1 MDENLARLNKI
12 YPNGQFA
19 LIPKYNEEQWKDRE
33 YDSALDTK
41 AAINKWKSKPLCY
54 EEACKAVDEGYR
66 IGWIVPKGYVVIDV
80 DNGDDDRSQEY
91 LERLLRKW
99 EVKYSYNYTSRGI
112 HILFKDPSESIKS
125 DSHTKCPINIMIDT
139 RANNTGY
146 IILPCND
153 PHREWGKWNDYVEDI
168 PYFMYPCIKDTTPSF
183 IGMVNGDGRN
193 EALFKWRTK
202 LEQSQKLSAEQVE
215 KCIRIINENMF
226 DEPMPNNELFKTVLR
241 SRDKVDKKLLAETKE
256 NVYNKLADEIIGQY
270 DIISRGDYFYKFNG
284 VYYKSMDP
292 IELEKMI
299 HFEYNKNI
307 TKAGRAEVME
317 FIKVKTQVSPDEF
330 DKDWHKIACKNGIL
344 NLVTGEVEI
353 ANKTEINTIYIPW
366 EYNPDPVYSP
376 RIDEFMKQITGGDI
390 IKMEF
395 LYQIAGYCLLKKNL
409 FQKFFIFQGE
419 GGTGKST
426 YQELIHMLVGGDEN
440 CSHIALANFDKD
452 YYLAG
457 LVSKLVNLDDD
468 VVDGKM
474 LENTGRFKSAVAGNE
489 IEARQIY
496 REPIQFKPFATL
508 MFNCNRLPR
517 IMDKTSGLYR
527 RMILVELNQKILKP
541 DPLFINKVNDTDMEY
556 FLFKAV
562 EGIKVA
568 IEEGHFRINYSE
580 EKLINIFKRRQSAIN
595 EWLYENDICL
605 KDLHNVA
612 CNPLYKQFSAWCEDN
627 GYKKVCSNFSFKED
641 ICALYDVETQFK
653 TVDDRPTPIVIFYKR
668 GEFDPDYK
676 PF

>member
-66 IGWIVPKGYVVIDV
+66 IGWIVPKGYVVVDV

-202 LEQSQKLSAEQVE
+202 LEQTQKLSAEQVE

-256 NVYNKLADEIIGQY
+256 NAYNKLADEIIGQY

-284 VYYKSMDP
+284 VYYKAMDP

-376 RIDEFMKQITGGDI
+376 RID
-390 IKMEF
+390 
-395 LYQIAGYCLLKKNL
+395 
-409 FQKFFIFQGE
+409 
-419 GGTGKST
+419 
-426 YQELIHMLVGGDEN
+426 
-440 CSHIALANFDKD
+440 
-452 YYLAG
+452 
-457 LVSKLVNLDDD
+457 
-468 VVDGKM
+468 
-474 LENTGRFKSAVAGNE
+474 
-489 IEARQIY
+489 
-496 REPIQFKPFATL
+496 
-508 MFNCNRLPR
+508 
-517 IMDKTSGLYR
+517 
-527 RMILVELNQKILKP
+527 
-541 DPLFINKVNDTDMEY
+541 
-556 FLFKAV
+556 
-562 EGIKVA
+562 
-568 IEEGHFRINYSE
+568 
-580 EKLINIFKRRQSAIN
+580 
-595 EWLYENDICL
+595 
-605 KDLHNVA
+605 
-612 CNPLYKQFSAWCEDN
+612 
-627 GYKKVCSNFSFKED
+627 
-641 ICALYDVETQFK
+641 
-653 TVDDRPTPIVIFYKR
+653 
-668 GEFDPDYK
+668 
-676 PF
+676 